1 MKVRGSGGI
10 TTTIRQ
16 TLDRVVVQDEVGLEL
31 NLVILDTQCPLL
43 GTLHTYAGQGTAD
56 WGQHIPSDSRSV
68 SSKCNHTI
76 TQYLQPMAKEI
87 I

>member
-56 WGQHIPSDSRSV
+56 WGQQFLLTV
-68 SSKCNHTI
+68 GQFLLNAT
-76 TQYLQPMAKEI
+76 TQSHSIYNPWQKK
-87 I
+87 